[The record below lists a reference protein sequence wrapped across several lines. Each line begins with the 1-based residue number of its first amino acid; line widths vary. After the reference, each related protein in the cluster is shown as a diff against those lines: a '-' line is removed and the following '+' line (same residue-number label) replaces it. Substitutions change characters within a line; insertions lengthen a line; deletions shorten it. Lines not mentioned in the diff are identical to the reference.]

1 MRIWRIFEGM
11 GPIASLRSLRAGFSE
26 SAMRMVPANNDSI
39 TGDTSKKVRERLEI
53 QLNVRCYEV
62 FVRKSVLR
70 CSITG

>member
-1 MRIWRIFEGM
+1 
-11 GPIASLRSLRAGFSE
+11 
-26 SAMRMVPANNDSI
+26 MRMVPANNDSI